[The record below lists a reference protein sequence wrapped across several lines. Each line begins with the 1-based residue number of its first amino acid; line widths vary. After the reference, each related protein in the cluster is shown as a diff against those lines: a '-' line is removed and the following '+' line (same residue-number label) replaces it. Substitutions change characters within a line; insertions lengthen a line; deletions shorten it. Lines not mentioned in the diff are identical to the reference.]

1 MDEKKLKALAAELAK
16 GLKTEAD
23 LNAFSRMLTKLTVE
37 TALNAELTDHLG
49 HEKNAPKTG
58 SNTRNGYS
66 SKTLLCDDGEIELNT
81 PRDRENTF
89 EPKLIKKHQM
99 RITQMDGQ
107 ILSLYAKGMT
117 TREIVATFKEMYDA
131 DVSPTLIS
139 KVTDA
144 VKEQVSEWQNRQLD
158 ALYPIVYMDCIV
170 VKVRQNG
177 SVINKAVFLALG
189 INTEGQKELLGM
201 WLAENEGAKF
211 WLSVLTELKNRGLN
225 DILIACVD
233 GLKGFP
239 EAINAVY
246 PETQIQLCIVH
257 MARNSL
263 RFLAWKDYKAVTRD
277 LKQVYRAAT
286 EEGALQA
293 LDAFGKEWD
302 ARYPQISRSWR
313 ANWPNVATFFVY
325 SEAIRKVIYT
335 TNAIESL
342 NSVIRHA
349 IKKRKVFP
357 IDESVKKV
365 MRLAIQ
371 SASQKWTMPLQDWR
385 IAMSRFIIEFGD
397 CCGQLKLATAL
408 EFFQYRFSDSFGG
421 NPPLYSCGLSA
432 L

>member
-1 MDEKKLKALAAELAK
+1 MDENKLKALATELAK

-23 LNAFSRMLTKLTVE
+23 LNQFSRMLTKLTVE

-89 EPKLIKKHQM
+89 EPQLIKKNQT
-99 RITQMDGQ
+99 RITQMDSQ
-107 ILSLYAKGMT
+107 ILSLYARGMT
-117 TREIVATFKEMYDA
+117 TRDIVATFKEMYDA

-144 VKEQVSEWQNRQLD
+144 VKEQVTEWQNWQLD

-211 WLSVLTELKNRGLN
+211 WLNVLTELKNRGLQ

-239 EAINAVY
+239 DAINSVY
-246 PETQIQLCIVH
+246 PQTHIQLCIIH
-257 MARNSL
+257 MVRNSL
-263 RFLAWKDYKAVTRD
+263 KYVVWKDYKAVTSG
-277 LKQVYRAAT
+277 LKTVCQAPT
-286 EEGALQA
+286 EEAALMA
-293 LDAFGKEWD
+293 LDAFAKVRD
-302 ARYPQISRSWR
+302 DKYPQISKSWR
-313 ANWPNVATFFVY
+313 AHRENLNTLFSYPPD
-325 SEAIRKVIYT
+325 IRKAIYT

-342 NSVIRHA
+342 NSV
-349 IKKRKVFP
+349 
-357 IDESVKKV
+357 SVLRLKNAKCSRRMTQYERLFIWRSR
-365 MRLAIQ
+365 MR
-371 SASQKWTMPLQDWR
+371 QKNGVCRSRTGGWR
-385 IAMSRFIIEFGD
+385 
-397 CCGQLKLATAL
+397 
-408 EFFQYRFSDSFGG
+408 
-421 NPPLYSCGLSA
+421 
-432 L
+432 

>member
-23 LNAFSRMLTKLTVE
+23 LNQFSRMLTKLTVE

-89 EPKLIKKHQM
+89 EPQLIKKHQT
-99 RITQMDGQ
+99 RITQMDSQ

-131 DVSPTLIS
+131 DVSPSLIS

-144 VKEQVSEWQNRQLD
+144 VKEQVTEWQSRQLD

-211 WLSVLTELKNRGLN
+211 WLSVLTELKNRGLQ

-239 EAINAVY
+239 DAISSVF
-246 PETQIQLCIVH
+246 PQTHIQLCIIH
-257 MARNSL
+257 MVRNSL
-263 RFLAWKDYKAVTRD
+263 KYVSWKDYKAVTSG
-277 LKQVYRAAT
+277 LKTVYQAPT
-286 EEGALQA
+286 GESALMA
-293 LDAFGKEWD
+293 LDAFAKVWD
-302 ARYPQISRSWR
+302 DKYPQISKSWR
-313 ANWPNVATFFVY
+313 AHWENLNTLFSYPPD
-325 SEAIRKVIYT
+325 IRKAIYT

-342 NSVIRHA
+342 NSVIRAA

-357 IDESVKKV
+357 TDDSVRKV
-365 MRLAIQ
+365 IYLAIKD
-371 SASQKWTMPLQDWR
+371 ASKKWSMPIQNWR
-385 IAMSRFIIEFGD
+385 LAMSRFIIEFGD
-397 CCGQLKLATAL
+397 RL
-408 EFFQYRFSDSFGG
+408 SDH
-421 NPPLYSCGLSA
+421 L
-432 L
+432 

>member
-66 SKTLLCDDGEIELNT
+66 SKTVLCDDGEIELNT

-89 EPKLIKKHQM
+89 EPQLIKKHQT
-99 RITQMDGQ
+99 RITQMDSQ

-139 KVTDA
+139 KVKDA
-144 VKEQVSEWQNRQLD
+144 VKEQVTEWQNRQPD
-158 ALYPIVYMDCIV
+158 TLYPIVYMDCIV

-177 SVINKAVFLALG
+177 SVLNKAVFLALG

-211 WLSVLTELKNRGLN
+211 WLSVLTELKNRGLQ

-239 EAINAVY
+239 DAINSVY
-246 PETQIQLCIVH
+246 PQTHIQLCIIH
-257 MARNSL
+257 MVRNSL
-263 RFLAWKDYKAVTRD
+263 KYVSWKDYKAVTSG
-277 LKQVYRAAT
+277 LKAVYQAPT
-286 EEGALQA
+286 EEAALMA
-293 LDAFGKEWD
+293 LDAFAGEWD
-302 ARYPQISRSWR
+302 DKYPQISKSWR
-313 ANWPNVATFFVY
+313 AHWENLNTFFGY
-325 SEAIRKVIYT
+325 PPDIRKAIYT

-342 NSVIRHA
+342 NSVIRAA

-357 IDESVKKV
+357 TDDSVRKV
-365 MRLAIQ
+365 IYLAIKD
-371 SASQKWTMPLQDWR
+371 ASKKWSMPIQNWR
-385 IAMSRFIIEFGD
+385 LAMSRFIIEFGD
-397 CCGQLKLATAL
+397 RL
-408 EFFQYRFSDSFGG
+408 SDH
-421 NPPLYSCGLSA
+421 L
-432 L
+432 

>member
-1 MDEKKLKALAAELAK
+1 MDEKKLRALAAELAK

-23 LNAFSRMLTKLTVE
+23 LNQFSRMLTKLTVE

-49 HEKNAPKTG
+49 HEKNAPKSG

-66 SKTLLCDDGEIELNT
+66 SKTLLCDDGEIELHT

-89 EPKLIKKHQM
+89 EPQLIKKKQT
-99 RITQMDGQ
+99 RITQMDSQ

-144 VKEQVSEWQNRQLD
+144 VKEQVAEWQNRPLD
-158 ALYPIVYMDCIV
+158 ALYPIVYLDCIV
-170 VKVRQNG
+170 VKVRHSG

-211 WLSVLTELKNRGLN
+211 WLSVLTELKSRGLQ

-239 EAINAVY
+239 DAINSVY
-246 PETQIQLCIVH
+246 PQTHIQLCIIHRV
-257 MARNSL
+257 RNSL
-263 RFLAWKDYKAVTRD
+263 KYVAWKDYKAVTSGLRT
-277 LKQVYRAAT
+277 VYQAPT
-286 EEGALQA
+286 EEAALMA
-293 LDAFGKEWD
+293 LDAFAGVWD
-302 ARYPQISRSWR
+302 DKYPQISKSWR
-313 ANWPNVATFFVY
+313 THWENLNTFFGY
-325 SEAIRKVIYT
+325 PADIRKAIYT

-342 NSVIRHA
+342 NSVSRAA

-357 IDESVKKV
+357 TDDSVRKV
-365 MRLAIQ
+365 IYLAIKD
-371 SASQKWTMPLQDWR
+371 ASKKWSMPIKNWR
-385 IAMSRFIIEFGD
+385 LAMSRFIIEFGD
-397 CCGQLKLATAL
+397 RLNDHL
-408 EFFQYRFSDSFGG
+408 
-421 NPPLYSCGLSA
+421 
-432 L
+432 